1 MKCPLCGSKCFYVK
15 DPDNAFEMY
24 EFEIVDGKIVF
35 QDVESDPPQI
45 DEETEIYCN
54 ECAWHGKLR
63 ELKP

>member
-1 MKCPLCGSKCFYVK
+1 MPMK
-15 DPDNAFEMY
+15 MY